1 MQAGLAS
8 VAQQRRTVGETFS
21 PRLSCTVYCALF
33 DTECV
38 RLECT
43 QRSEKR
49 AATKSEA
56 RRFRGLLLFRGSHM
70 FHGSAPGARF
80 GALALVL
87 LSSVAAAAVHAA
99 APKISGTPSTK
110 GTVGVAYSFRPTAS
124 DADGNTLTYSIANKP
139 GFASFSSATG
149 QMTGTPNAEHA
160 KTWSNIT
167 ISVTD
172 GTTKV
177 SLPAFALVI
186 APNAN
191 KSPVISG
198 SPATS
203 GKTGTAYSFKPTA
216 SDPEGKAI
224 SFSIMNKP
232 SWATFSSTTGQL
244 SGTPSATGTF
254 ANIVIQA
261 SDGVTRASLPT
272 FAIAVSSGGTTT
284 PPPTSGTGTASLSW
298 TPPTRKTDGSS
309 LTNLAGY
316 HINYGTSAS
325 SLSQSVTVAN
335 PGVAN
340 YVVENLSAG
349 TWYFAVKAY
358 TSSSTL
364 R

>member
-1 MQAGLAS
+1 
-8 VAQQRRTVGETFS
+8 
-21 PRLSCTVYCALF
+21 
-33 DTECV
+33 
-38 RLECT
+38 
-43 QRSEKR
+43 
-49 AATKSEA
+49 
-56 RRFRGLLLFRGSHM
+56 M
-70 FHGSAPGARF
+70 FQGSAPRARF
-80 GALALVL
+80 GALALVI
-87 LSSVAAAAVHAA
+87 LSSVAATAVHAA

-110 GTVGVAYSFRPTAS
+110 GTVGVAYSFKPTAS
-124 DADGNTLTYSIANKP
+124 DADGNKLTFSIANKP
-139 GFASFSSATG
+139 GFASFSSTTG

-191 KSPVISG
+191 KSPVITG
-198 SPATS
+198 SPATT

-244 SGTPSATGTF
+244 SGTPSATGTY
-254 ANIVIQA
+254 ANIVVQA

-272 FAIAVSSGGTTT
+272 FAIAVTTGTTT
-284 PPPTSGTGTASLSW
+284 PPPTSGSGSASLSW
-298 TPPTRKTDGSS
+298 TPPTRKTDGTS

-316 HINYGTSAS
+316 RIHYGTSSS
-325 SLSQSVTVAN
+325 SLSQTVTVAN
-335 PGVAN
+335 PGIAN
-340 YVVENLSAG
+340 YVVENLAAG

-358 TSSSTL
+358 TSSGSESALSGTVNKTIQ
-364 R
+364 

>member
-1 MQAGLAS
+1 
-8 VAQQRRTVGETFS
+8 
-21 PRLSCTVYCALF
+21 
-33 DTECV
+33 
-38 RLECT
+38 
-43 QRSEKR
+43 
-49 AATKSEA
+49 
-56 RRFRGLLLFRGSHM
+56 M
-70 FHGSAPGARF
+70 FQGSALRARF
-80 GALALVL
+80 GALALVFL
-87 LSSVAAAAVHAA
+87 CSVAASAVQAA

-110 GTVGVAYSFRPTAS
+110 GTAGVAYSFKPTAS
-124 DADGNTLTYSIANKP
+124 DADGNKLTFSIANKP
-139 GFASFSSATG
+139 GFANFSSATG
-149 QMTGTPNAEHA
+149 QMWGTPNAEHA
-160 KTWSNIT
+160 KTWSNII

-172 GTTKV
+172 GTTRV
-177 SLPAFALVI
+177 SLPAFALAI

-191 KSPVISG
+191 KSPVITG
-198 SPATS
+198 TPATT
-203 GKTGTAYSFKPTA
+203 GKTGTAYSFKPSA

-244 SGTPSATGTF
+244 SGTPSATGTY

-272 FAIAVSSGGTTT
+272 FAIAVSTGTTT
-284 PPPTSGTGTASLSW
+284 PTGNGSASLSW
-298 TPPTRKTDGSS
+298 TPPTRKTDGTS

-325 SLSQSVTVAN
+325 SLSRTITVAN
-335 PGVAN
+335 PGLAS

-358 TSSSTL
+358 TSSGSESALSSTVSKTI